1 MARMTRQDWYE
12 SAKERFT
19 KAVGDESTRQVREKI
34 IESIRFAR
42 IPGAQWEGSTFAGT
56 DLAENMDK
64 YPRFELNKVARE
76 VDRIISEYRRNKITV
91 KFRPSDEYTSIEL
104 AGKMNKAFRADW
116 IRSNGDFAAIN
127 CFDDAVTGGMGA
139 IEVCAEYADPEDPTN
154 KQLRPMFYP
163 VYDSQSCLF
172 WDNSAKSYDKSDA
185 MWCGMAYTM
194 TPDDFRTEYEKEPAS
209 VVKIE
214 SGIWNDW
221 CTQDAVTL
229 CKWFEI
235 RIEKVDAIAFFNPV
249 TNEKAVYLSDE
260 VEDVIDELAESGFFE
275 VERRT
280 IKKRRVYSG
289 VFDGDEWLETP
300 KRIPGEFIPIAMQYG
315 KRYFIDNQERIEG
328 HVTKAMDAQRLDNLM
343 VSMLADAATIGSENT
358 PVLDVENVQGLEKY
372 WANRNK
378 KRNAYL
384 PLRSVKDKNGNIIQ
398 PAAVASYLQ
407 PAQVS
412 PALMTLMEYAGQNI
426 QQITGAENMQQM
438 PSNLA
443 QDTVEAIFSRSD
455 AQSFVYMDNAAMTMK
470 YVGKVWLSMAREIYG
485 SEFTVAMEDEEGNR
499 SFGTL
504 TGTITDKQTG
514 KIAVL
519 NDITQGK
526 FDVDVD
532 VGESFSARRTQTR
545 RDLMNLMQTTP
556 PDSPYYSV
564 IMSMVIANTEGE
576 GVEDL
581 QRFNRKQMLK
591 NGVKKAEEEDAEIV
605 QELQQ
610 EMQAQQPPV
619 DANVLLA
626 QAEMQKAAVAEQKNQ
641 MEYQKFL
648 MEYELKRAELQL
660 EAQRVGAEINLKE
673 AQAFKANQDAI
684 STTAN
689 AMKMDFSQ

>member
-1 MARMTRQDWYE
+1 
-12 SAKERFT
+12 
-19 KAVGDESTRQVREKI
+19 
-34 IESIRFAR
+34 
-42 IPGAQWEGSTFAGT
+42 
-56 DLAENMDK
+56 
-64 YPRFELNKVARE
+64 
-76 VDRIISEYRRNKITV
+76 
-91 KFRPSDEYTSIEL
+91 
-104 AGKMNKAFRADW
+104 
-116 IRSNGDFAAIN
+116 
-127 CFDDAVTGGMGA
+127 
-139 IEVCAEYADPEDPTN
+139 
-154 KQLRPMFYP
+154 
-163 VYDSQSCLF
+163 
-172 WDNSAKSYDKSDA
+172 
-185 MWCGMAYTM
+185 
-194 TPDDFRTEYEKEPAS
+194 
-209 VVKIE
+209 
-214 SGIWNDW
+214 
-221 CTQDAVTL
+221 
-229 CKWFEI
+229 
-235 RIEKVDAIAFFNPV
+235 
-249 TNEKAVYLSDE
+249 
-260 VEDVIDELAESGFFE
+260 
-275 VERRT
+275 
-280 IKKRRVYSG
+280 
-289 VFDGDEWLETP
+289 
-300 KRIPGEFIPIAMQYG
+300 MQYG

-384 PLRSVKDKNGNIIQ
+384 PLRSVKDKSGNIIQ

-470 YVGKVWLSMAREIYG
+470 YIGKVWLSMAREIYG

-504 TGTITDKQTG
+504 TGTITDRQTG

-532 VGESFSARRTQTR
+532 VGESFAARRTQTR
-545 RDLMNLMQTTP
+545 RELMNLMQTTP

-591 NGVKKAEEEDAEIV
+591 NGVKKAEEEDAEIM

-619 DANVLLA
+619 DPNVLLA

-648 MEYELKRAELQL
+648 MEYELRRAELQL
-660 EAQRVGAEINLKE
+660 EAQRVGEEINLKE

-684 STTAN
+684 STAAN
-689 AMKMDFSQ
+689 TMSRYFSQ